1 MEQKPIYLKLTPLDE
16 KVRIEELKDL
26 TDITR
31 KLMLQYGGDNSI
43 PFFGSICSPVF
54 TSIDFNYEIVE
65 FYPHSAEIDKRRKTR
80 YATDYEATQACFKL
94 LKNEGYSA
102 KPFDLES
109 WLSRV

>member
-31 KLMLQYGGDNSI
+31 KLMLQYGRDNRI
-43 PFFGSICSPVF
+43 PFFGSICSPLF
-54 TSIDFNYEIVE
+54 TSIDFNYEIAE
-65 FYPHSAEIDKRRKTR
+65 FYPHSAETDNKRKTR
-80 YATDYEATQACFKL
+80 FATNQEALEAGYKL
-94 LKNEGYSA
+94 LKKEGYSA
-102 KPFDLES
+102 KVFDLES